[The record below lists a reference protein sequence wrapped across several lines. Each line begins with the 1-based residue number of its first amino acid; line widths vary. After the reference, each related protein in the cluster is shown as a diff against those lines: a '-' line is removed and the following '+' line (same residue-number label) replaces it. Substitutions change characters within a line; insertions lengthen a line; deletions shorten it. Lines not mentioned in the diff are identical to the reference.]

1 MVAIRSLHEGGS
13 SGVALMLDGST
24 LDVAEGGVVDGVDG
38 TVDSTVGCT
47 MVAVGAGAV
56 VRLLR

>member
-1 MVAIRSLHEGGS
+1 
-13 SGVALMLDGST
+13 MLDGST